1 MAGRDG
7 VIMSGRA
14 KGWNRLSLIT
24 TGVGLC
30 ALAGSAVLLVLSVA
44 SILGD
49 EPYADSDEV
58 PPIITTPRQLV
69 RRYLPTPTA
78 SPQPPSAAPIELL
91 AITRFDVE
99 GPIVVRGVDSNGV
112 METPDGPTS
121 IAWYD
126 FSARPGFPVEED
138 GGNAV
143 FSAHVDYYN
152 YGPAVF
158 WHLKDLKRDDV
169 IEVRL
174 TDGTVYKYGVVSRE
188 QVNAATADL
197 EEIVGKTPEQVI
209 TLITCGGT
217 FDASV
222 GEYDQRVIVRAARI
236 YEKPRDT
243 VAQRAP

>member
-1 MAGRDG
+1 M
-7 VIMSGRA
+7 IGRA
-14 KGWNRLSLIT
+14 TGWNRLSLIT

-30 ALAGSAVLLVLSVA
+30 ALVGAAVVLVLSVA
-44 SILGD
+44 GTAGD
-49 EPYADSDEV
+49 EPYAAPDEA
-58 PPIITTPRQLV
+58 PPIIATPRQLV
-69 RRYLPTPTA
+69 RNYLPTPTA
-78 SPQPPSAAPIELL
+78 SPRPPSAAPIELL
-91 AITRFDVE
+91 AIPRFGVE

-126 FSARPGFPVEED
+126 FSARPGFPVEVD

-158 WHLKDLKRDDV
+158 WNLKDLERNDV

-174 TDGTVYKYGVVSRE
+174 TDGTVYQYGVISRE
-188 QVNAATADL
+188 QVYAATARL
-197 EEIVGKTPEQVI
+197 EEIVGETPEQSI

-217 FDASV
+217 FDSSV
-222 GEYDQRVIVRAARI
+222 REYDQRVIVRAARI
-236 YEKPRDT
+236 YEKPQDT
-243 VAQRAP
+243 LAQGAP

>member
-1 MAGRDG
+1 MID
-7 VIMSGRA
+7 RA
-14 KGWNRLSLIT
+14 DGWNKLSLLT

-30 ALAGSAVLLVLSVA
+30 ALVAAAVLLVLSVTG
-44 SILGD
+44 IVGN
-49 EPYADSDEV
+49 EPYTGPDEA
-58 PPIITTPRQLV
+58 PPIIATPRQLV

-78 SPQPPSAAPIELL
+78 SPRPPSAASIQSL
-91 AITRFDVE
+91 AIPRFDVD
-99 GPIVVRGVDSNGV
+99 GPIVVLGVDSNGV

-121 IAWYD
+121 VAWYD
-126 FSARPGFPVEED
+126 FSARPGFPVEVD

-143 FSAHVDYYN
+143 FSGHVDYYN

-158 WHLKDLKRDDV
+158 WHLKDLERDDV

-174 TDGTVYKYGVVSRE
+174 TDGTVYEYGVISRE
-188 QVNAATADL
+188 QVNAVTARL
-197 EEIVGKTPEQVI
+197 AEIVGNTPEQSI

-217 FDASV
+217 FDPSV

-236 YEKPRDT
+236 YEKPPDA

>member
-1 MAGRDG
+1 
-7 VIMSGRA
+7 MSGRA
-14 KGWNRLSLIT
+14 TGWNRLSLIT

-30 ALAGSAVLLVLSVA
+30 TLVGAAVLLVLSVA
-44 SILGD
+44 GTAGD
-49 EPYADSDEV
+49 EPSAAPDEA
-58 PPIITTPRQLV
+58 PPIIATPRQLV
-69 RRYLPTPTA
+69 RKYLPTPTA
-78 SPQPPSAAPIELL
+78 SPPPPSAAPIELL
-91 AITRFDVE
+91 AIPKFGVE

-112 METPDGPTS
+112 METPDGPTK

-126 FSARPGFPVEED
+126 FSARPGFPVEVD

-158 WHLKDLKRDDV
+158 WNLKDLKRDDV

-174 TDGTVYKYGVVSRE
+174 TDGTVYKYGVISRE

-197 EEIVGKTPEQVI
+197 KEIVGKTPEQSI

-217 FDASV
+217 FDPSV

-236 YEKPRDT
+236 YEKPRDA